1 MKITGIECVPLSVP
15 TPMRGEGTAG
25 NILLVKLH
33 TDEGLTGI
41 ADAGG
46 VNQDIVVSMIKTWEP
61 ILIGADPLDKGLIM
75 AKLSRSISSVWGVS
89 YPAAVAT
96 IDFALWDL
104 AGKALNQ
111 PIYQLLGGK
120 AVDKLLFN
128 FFIHTENS
136 PDGPRKAAEEAVK
149 AMADGVK
156 SVGVKSTGFGGG
168 TRSLERDVEI
178 VGAIRK
184 AVGDKMGISFDAN
197 AGYNYH
203 DALMMGRAMDEFNLF
218 KYEQLCWDVN
228 GLAQLRSKLN
238 TPICAHESSVLIPGL
253 IEVIEKKAA
262 DIVGT
267 KLASSG
273 GITEGLKWAN
283 VAKAAGIAMY
293 CGAMNGPWEAA
304 AQAHWLCS
312 DAEFG
317 TQDHDVFMPVLMY
330 NTFDTTKITN
340 GMDLIK
346 NPQVYKDGYF
356 YPPEGPG
363 IGLELNEEAVP
374 KYITKGK
381 SIVTFGQKAGSS
393 KSPVAMGEKEKV
405 PA

>member
-1 MKITGIECVPLSVP
+1 MKITQIECLPISAP
-15 TPMRGEGTAG
+15 SPMRGPNAAS

-33 TDEGLTGI
+33 TDEGLVGI
-41 ADAGG
+41 GDAGG
-46 VNQDIVVSMIKTWEP
+46 VNQDIVVSMIRSWER
-61 ILIGADPLDKGLIM
+61 ILIGAKPLDRGLIM
-75 AKLSRSISSVWGVS
+75 EKLSRGIRSVWGVS

-104 AGKALNQ
+104 CGKALNQ

-120 AVDKLLFN
+120 AVDKLMFN
-128 FFIHTENS
+128 FFIHTENT
-136 PDGPRKAAEEAVK
+136 PDGPRKAAEEAQK
-149 AMADGVK
+149 AAAAGVK
-156 SVGVKSTGFGGG
+156 SIGLKSTGFGGG
-168 TRSLERDVEI
+168 TRSLEADVAI
-178 VGAIRK
+178 VGAVRK
-184 AVGDKMGISFDAN
+184 AVGDKVGISFDAN

-203 DALMMGRAMDEFNLF
+203 DALEMGKAMDDFHLF

-228 GLAQLRSKLN
+228 GLAQLRRKLK
-238 TPICAHESSVLIPGL
+238 TPICAHESSVLIPDL
-253 IEVIEKKAA
+253 MQVIEKQAA

-283 VAKAAGIAMY
+283 VAKAAGLAMY

-317 TQDHDVFMPVLMY
+317 TQDHDVFFPVLMY
-330 NTFDTTKITN
+330 NTFDTTKPN
-340 GMDLIK
+340 DADLIN
-346 NPQVYKDGYF
+346 NPMKYQDGYF

-363 IGLELNEEAVP
+363 IGLELNEKAVP

-381 SIVTFGQKAGSS
+381 SIVTI
-393 KSPVAMGEKEKV
+393 GEKPRV
-405 PA
+405 AAMAH

>member
-1 MKITGIECVPLSVP
+1 MKITHIECIPLSVP
-15 TPMRGEGTAG
+15 TPMRGEGAAG
-25 NILLVKLH
+25 NILMVKIH

-46 VNQDIVVSMIKTWEP
+46 VNQDIVISMIKTWEP

-75 AKLSRSISSVWGVS
+75 AKLNRFIRSVWGVS

-111 PIYQLLGGK
+111 PIYQLLGGR
-120 AVDKLLFN
+120 AVEKLMFN

-149 AMADGVK
+149 AKADGVK

-168 TRSLERDVEI
+168 ERSLERDVEI

-184 AVGDKMGISFDAN
+184 AVGDDMGISFDAN
-197 AGYNYH
+197 AGYNFH
-203 DALMMGRAMDEFNLF
+203 DALEMGHAMDDFKLF

-228 GLAQLRSKLN
+228 GLAQLRQKLN
-238 TPICAHESSVLIPGL
+238 TPICSHESSTLIPDL
-253 IEVIEKKAA
+253 LQVIEKQAA

-283 VAKAAGIAMY
+283 VAKAAGFAMY

-363 IGLELNEEAVP
+363 IGLELNEEALP
-374 KYITKGK
+374 KYMTKGK
-381 SIVTFGQKAGSS
+381 SIVTFGTKPGNGQKPAG
-393 KSPVAMGEKEKV
+393 AGEKAKV
-405 PA
+405 LA